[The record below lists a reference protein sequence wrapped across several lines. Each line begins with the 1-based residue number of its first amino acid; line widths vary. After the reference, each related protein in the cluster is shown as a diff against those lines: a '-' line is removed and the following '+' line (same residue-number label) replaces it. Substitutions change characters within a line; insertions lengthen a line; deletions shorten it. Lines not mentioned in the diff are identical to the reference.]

1 MRACHSFMRPIA
13 ACWRADGAGLRDAE
27 RHMVGVWRLPRQFWK
42 ALNECFQESIGS
54 WGPRANPASKE
65 KVLCLFAVAAWNKSA
80 KVARFR
86 GDHAVRDAVPD
97 ADGQAA
103 GDRGEARLSSS
114 LGTDPVYHRIK
125 WLHGLG

>member
-1 MRACHSFMRPIA
+1 MRPIA

-65 KVLCLFAVAAWNKSA
+65 KVPCALIPWEDRLRRPWDLLG
-80 KVARFR
+80 RLI
-86 GDHAVRDAVPD
+86 
-97 ADGQAA
+97 AA